1 MHQSLSK
8 MQFMAIS
15 PISKSFISCYK
26 GNTDIHCIP
35 LDIFSDM
42 IRNLQVHHAT
52 SNAIMVTWE
61 PPQNNDVESY
71 KVTVLDF
78 QSPLMAVM
86 YITAHSDCLCKSFH
100 WNLPRLGL
108 ESFTRRGRRLK

>member
-1 MHQSLSK
+1 MT
-8 MQFMAIS
+8 FT
-15 PISKSFISCYK
+15 
-26 GNTDIHCIP
+26 GIHCIP

-42 IRNLQVHHAT
+42 IRNLNVHHAT
-52 SNAIMVTWE
+52 SDEIMVIWE

-71 KVTVLDF
+71 KVTALDF

-86 YITAHSDCLCKSFH
+86 YIIVCTYSDRLCKSFH

-108 ESFTRRGRRLK
+108 EILLGDRGRRLK